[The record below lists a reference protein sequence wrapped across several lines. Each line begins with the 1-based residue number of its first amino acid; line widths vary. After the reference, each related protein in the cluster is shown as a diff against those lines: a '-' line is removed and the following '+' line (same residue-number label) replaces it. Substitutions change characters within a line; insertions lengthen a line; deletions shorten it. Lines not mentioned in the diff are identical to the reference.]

1 MNFEEKPMMLFLYLK
16 NHLEKDN
23 MERFH
28 FLNTDIIPPQRFTY
42 PFNYTPHPLCIKAAQ
57 QLQKYIASVA
67 DWKEEIEGGKMFGVL
82 VAKDADGRIGFLA
95 AYSGLLAGR
104 NDWQFFV
111 PPVYD
116 SQQPDG
122 YFKTHEREISAIN
135 AEIKTLQNDEELV
148 SLHHR
153 LNDAEKKAEG
163 EIAEFKALM
172 AMSKDRRDERRRA
185 SEPLTDDIEAE
196 MTRES
201 QYQKAELKRI
211 RKRNRETV
219 DAIRKSM
226 EEKETAISNLK
237 KLRKE
242 LSDALQ
248 HWLFEQYD
256 MLNAKGEHRN
266 LCRIFADTPQG
277 VPPSGAGDCCAPKLL
292 QYAYQLNCRPLCMAE
307 FWWGNSPKRE
317 IRHHLHYYPACRS
330 KCKPI
335 LGFMLQGLDLD
346 PDPHDSGSNGM
357 ALKIIYEDK
366 DIIVVSK
373 PSGILSMPGLVDREC
388 VADVLKKELGDGYYM
403 PAHRLDMDTSGL
415 LVVARNEE
423 SLRRLHEQFAARK
436 VEKRYTAVLDG
447 TADIPKHGFIRLP
460 LSADENDR
468 PRQVVDKEGG
478 KAAVTEY
485 TVERT
490 DNGKTYIK
498 LIPHTGR
505 THQLR
510 VHCAHA
516 DGLAMPISGDRL
528 YGHPSDSRLML
539 HAEYLSFHHP
549 ITGERLR
556 FYDEIE

>member
-1 MNFEEKPMMLFLYLK
+1 
-16 NHLEKDN
+16 

-148 SLHHR
+148 SLHHK

-196 MTRES
+196 MIRES

-219 DAIRKSM
+219 DAIRKST

-237 KLRKE
+237 KRRKE

-266 LCRIFADTPQG
+266 LCRIFTDTPQG

-292 QYAYQLNCRPLCMAE
+292 QYAYQLNYRPLCMAE
-307 FWWGNSPKRE
+307 FWWGDSPKRE

-373 PSGILSMPGLVDREC
+373 PSGMLSMPGLIDREC
-388 VADVLKKELGDGYYM
+388 VADILKKELGEGYYM

-415 LVVARNEE
+415 LVVAKNEE
-423 SLRRLHEQFAARK
+423 SLRHLHEQFAARK

-498 LIPHTGR
+498 LVPHTGR

-539 HAEYLSFHHP
+539 HAEYLSFRHP
-549 ITGERLR
+549 TTGEKLR
-556 FYDEIE
+556 FLDEIE

>member
-1 MNFEEKPMMLFLYLK
+1 MK
-16 NHLEKDN
+16 
-23 MERFH
+23 RFH

-42 PFNYTPHPLCIKAAQ
+42 PFNYTPHPLCIKAVQ
-57 QLQKYIASVA
+57 QLREYIGSVVE
-67 DWKEEIEGGKMFGVL
+67 WKEETEKGKMFGVL
-82 VAKDADGRIGFLA
+82 VVRDANGSIGFLA

-104 NDWQFFV
+104 NDLPYFV

-135 AEIKTLQNDEELV
+135 DEIKTLQNNEELI
-148 SLHHR
+148 SLRHR
-153 LNDAEKKAEG
+153 LSDAEKKAEK

-172 AMSKDRRDERRRA
+172 AASKDRRDELRKG
-185 SEPLTDDIEAE
+185 SEPLSDDIEAE
-196 MTRES
+196 MIRES

-211 RKRNRETV
+211 RKRNQETI
-219 DAIRKSM
+219 DEIKKSV
-226 EEKETAISNLK
+226 EDKETAISHLK
-237 KLRKE
+237 KKRKT
-242 LSDALQ
+242 LSDSLQ
-248 HWLFEQYD
+248 HWLFRQYD

-292 QYAYQLNCRPLCMAE
+292 QYAYKNNLSPLCMAE
-307 FWWGNSPKRE
+307 FWWGQSPKRE
-317 IRHHLHYYPACRS
+317 IRHHLHFYPACRS

-335 LGFMLQGLDLD
+335 LGFMLQGLDVD
-346 PDPHDSGSNGM
+346 PDPHDSGNSSM
-357 ALKIIYEDK
+357 ALTIKYEDE
-366 DIIVVSK
+366 DIVVVSK
-373 PSGILSMPGLVDREC
+373 PSGMLSMPGLVEREC

-423 SLRRLHEQFAARK
+423 SLRRLHEQFAARE
-436 VEKRYTAVLDG
+436 VQKRYTAVLDG
-447 TADIPKHGFIRLP
+447 TADIPCHGFIRLP

-468 PRQVVDKEGG
+468 PRQVVDREGG

-490 DNGKTYIK
+490 DNEKTYIK

-528 YGHPSDSRLML
+528 YGHPSGNRLML
-539 HAEYLSFHHP
+539 HAEYLSFRHP
-549 ITGERLR
+549 TTGKRLI
-556 FYDEIE
+556 FSDEIE